1 MELLNTVV
9 KFNDDSSIGHHI
21 KQEVFDNMVL
31 MLAPIIPH
39 LCHQLWQAL
48 GHDDVILDAAW
59 PKLDENALVQDEIEM
74 VVQVNGKLRAK
85 IQVSADT
92 DKANCEAMA
101 LENDQVKKFIAGQP
115 IRKVIVVPNKLI
127 NIVI

>member
-1 MELLNTVV
+1 
-9 KFNDDSSIGHHI
+9 
-21 KQEVFDNMVL
+21 
-31 MLAPIIPH
+31 
-39 LCHQLWQAL
+39 
-48 GHDDVILDAAW
+48 
-59 PKLDENALVQDEIEM
+59 M